1 MNSRGFR
8 PLPLLPPLTAA
19 VFFILLSI
27 GQSALASEAVIA
39 QSNHD
44 NEETAMTQPT
54 RREIG
59 LETIKD
65 VYAGDVVTPDEG
77 YAFSD
82 IMLEQLFAE
91 LWTRDTLSMRDK
103 RILLLGI
110 IAEKGEPSTF
120 KIQVK
125 ASLKRGEMKPE
136 EARELLLFIAQYAGY
151 PRAAALI
158 GPIEEAIAEAAQS
171 Q

>member
-1 MNSRGFR
+1 
-8 PLPLLPPLTAA
+8 
-19 VFFILLSI
+19 
-27 GQSALASEAVIA
+27 
-39 QSNHD
+39 
-44 NEETAMTQPT
+44 MTEKT

-59 LETIKD
+59 LETIRE
-65 VYAGDVVTPDEG
+65 VYAGDVVTPPEG

-91 LWTRDTLSMRDK
+91 LWTRDTLGMRDK

-110 IAEKGEPSTF
+110 IAEKGEAATF

-125 ASLKRGEMKPE
+125 ASLKRGEMSPE

-151 PRAAALI
+151 PRAASMLA
-158 GPIEEAIAEAAQS
+158 PMEEAIAEAAAEREEN
-171 Q
+171 